1 MSEIRTPNVVT
12 EIPNGKFVLKVY
24 AYRKLTDMEKVLAA
38 REYLKRTKRRSPP
51 TSGTD
56 SIVTTFGHD
65 GL

>member
-56 SIVTTFGHD
+56 SLHTIIGHD
-65 GL
+65 GV